1 MDLKLCPFCHEDIH
15 PQALKCKHCGELL
28 PSRKQQA
35 QEALMTFF
43 KIVVL
48 WLVLTLVCHVLL
60 TKLGYA
66 PRLATQGRMLIAAA
80 CMYAGGY
87 FFIQF
92 LYLTFKKGD

>member
-15 PQALKCKHCGELL
+15 PQARKCKHCGELL

-43 KIVVL
+43 KVVIL
-48 WLVLTLVCHVLL
+48 WLVLTAICSIALV
-60 TKLGYA
+60 KLGYS
-66 PRLATQGRMLIAAA
+66 PDLATKGCMLISAA
-80 CMYAGGY
+80 CMYAGG
-87 FFIQF
+87 FFFARF